1 MSDRTVKAKRKNIL
15 NLIDVFL
22 IVLIVVALAAFIS
35 YRFILA
41 DNTVAD
47 VKLQYD
53 IEVRNVSERLN
64 TEKLMGDTL
73 YDRAGVCMGTV
84 SAIGNIQ
91 RADHS
96 LTNAGV
102 TYVQTTASFTV
113 TVTCDAIRMKDGSY
127 RVEGI
132 VLKKGDAL
140 SLLSE
145 DFFISGDCVR
155 VSEVAK

>member
-35 YRFILA
+35 YRFIVA

-47 VKLQYD
+47 VKLRYD

-64 TEKLMGDTL
+64 TEKLMGDLL
-73 YDRAGVCMGTV
+73 YDHNGICMGTV
-84 SAIGNIQ
+84 SAIGDIQ
-91 RADHS
+91 RTEHS

-127 RVEGI
+127 RVQGI
-132 VLKKGDAL
+132 ALKVGDAL
-140 SLLSE
+140 SLISE
-145 DFFISGDCVR
+145 DFSVSGDCVR
-155 VSEVAK
+155 VAEVTK